1 MLVAATLTLLL
12 LLLPLVCIM
21 MCAIE
26 QVQLVLKQ
34 VKMDPEAGDLHREL
48 HALSPQSIYWHDTP
62 DRYET
67 AVFHDMAAA
76 CSSSHCLHSA
86 HSFNW
91 VQQVSAST
99 GSWDVHIVEL
109 APSLLCTSFAIR
121 SDTIT
126 AITSAAAI
134 G

>member
-1 MLVAATLTLLL
+1 MLVAVTLTLLL
-12 LLLPLVCIM
+12 LLVPLVCVH
-21 MCAIE
+21 CVCTFT

-34 VKMDPEAGDLHREL
+34 VKMAPEAGDLHREL

-67 AVFHDMAAA
+67 GVFHDMAAA

-91 VQQVSAST
+91 VQQESTST
-99 GSWDVHIVEL
+99 GS
-109 APSLLCTSFAIR
+109 C
-121 SDTIT
+121 
-126 AITSAAAI
+126 
-134 G
+134 

>member
-1 MLVAATLTLLL
+1 
-12 LLLPLVCIM
+12 
-21 MCAIE
+21 MCTST

-48 HALSPQSIYWHDTP
+48 HALSPQSIYWHDTA

-67 AVFHDMAAA
+67 GVFHDMAAA

-99 GSWDVHIVEL
+99 GSWDVYIVEL
-109 APSLLCTSFAIR
+109 APSV
-121 SDTIT
+121 
-126 AITSAAAI
+126 ITSAAAAI

>member
-1 MLVAATLTLLL
+1 
-12 LLLPLVCIM
+12 
-21 MCAIE
+21 
-26 QVQLVLKQ
+26 
-34 VKMDPEAGDLHREL
+34 MDPEAGDLHREL

-109 APSLLCTSFAIR
+109 APS
-121 SDTIT
+121 